1 MSFFVEEIRKR
12 AASRLYLYRD
22 VEELINPGFLSASVV
37 AAGVCLSMKTLC
49 PGELAVLRARLN
61 GVQRDRFWRAWVVS
75 SSVWVIDGQVLLGDV
90 NAAVKVYG
98 VIKDLPVHA
107 VDLLFETFTAL
118 HNRVR
123 VGMSRLEA
131 YCYEEHSRASWRMIG
146 RDTPSREGVCEIPG
160 AARWGMS
167 NTQKLW
173 VAFNQS
179 EDDKQLWNTSW
190 SSAKLVASAH
200 SAGIKKLYQKDDTDR
215 KLEDERRASVIEEMV
230 REATGNS
237 STDGQARMTYKAV
250 TREELEEEMARW
262 VRGEKDH
269 HDEVVEAYKN
279 RIRQAMA
286 PPPVE
291 PHRIEEPS
299 EELMFIT
306 PEQAAALNKNSS
318 STVYNTPLEHH
329 LYDRYLSKE
338 EFVGSVDDRGK
349 AVPLP
354 DPQPKKSLSED
365 VLNRRPTLRSS

>member
-12 AASRLYLYRD
+12 AASRLSLYRD

-37 AAGVCLSMKTLC
+37 ASDVCLSMKTLC

-75 SSVWVIDGQVLLGDV
+75 SSVWVVDGQVLLGDV
-90 NAAVKVYG
+90 NAAVKVYAI
-98 VIKDLPVHA
+98 VKDLPAHA

-123 VGMSRLEA
+123 VAMSRLEA

-146 RDTPSREGVCEIPG
+146 RDTPSRLGVCEIPG
-160 AARWGMS
+160 AGHWGMS
-167 NTQKLW
+167 NAQKIW
-173 VAFNQS
+173 VAVNQS
-179 EDDKQLWNTSW
+179 EDDKQTANTSW
-190 SSAKLVASAH
+190 ASAKLVASAH
-200 SAGIKKLYQKDDTDR
+200 SNGIKKLYQKDDTDR
-215 KLEDERRASVIEEMV
+215 KMEEERRASVIENMV
-230 REATGNS
+230 REATGTS
-237 STDGQARMTYKAV
+237 STDDQTRMTYKAV

-269 HDEVVEAYKN
+269 HDEVVEAYKD

-286 PPPVE
+286 IPVAQPE
-291 PHRIEEPS
+291 NVEEPIDAP
-299 EELMFIT
+299 MFIT
-306 PEQAAALNKNSS
+306 PEQAAAMNKDRQ
-318 STVYNTPLEHH
+318 TVYTTPLENH

-338 EFVGSVDDRGK
+338 EFVGGVDSQGR

-354 DPQPKKSLSED
+354 DPQPKNSLSEA
-365 VLNRRPTLRSS
+365 LSNRRPTLRSS